1 MIPAFQPGP
10 VLVETCTSVL
20 AAGCR
25 VVVVDDGSGPEY
37 APVFQALDARVLLV
51 RHARNRG
58 KGAALK
64 SGLGFVRDAC
74 ETWGDVVV
82 VTADAD
88 GQHRVA
94 DVLRVAAVAAEH
106 PGCLVLGTRDFG
118 ETRVPTRSR
127 LGNRVASGVFS
138 AATRHRV
145 ADTQTGLR
153 ACGSALLPVLLGAA
167 GSGFD
172 FEMNVLL
179 VCAATGVELVEV
191 PIETV
196 YVGANES
203 SHFRPVRDSAR
214 VLWQV
219 VRFSASSLFSWAV
232 DFALFAVLVAVS
244 GAASSPSRVVF
255 ANVVAR
261 LVSASV
267 NFLVNR
273 RLVFR
278 HRGSVLASLL
288 GYALLAG
295 TVLVADTLL
304 LLVLSGPLGVDPYL
318 SKVISGVVLFVVS
331 YSVQRGVVFSPR
343 WAAGGDRR

>member
-1 MIPAFQPGP
+1 METVAGGETQVVVVIPAFQPGP
-10 VLVETCTSVL
+10 VLVETCASVL

-153 ACGSALLPVLLGAA
+153 ACGSALLPVLLRAD

-196 YVGANES
+196 YVGGE
-203 SHFRPVRDSAR
+203 R
-214 VLWQV
+214 VVPLPPGAGFGPRAVAGGEVFGV
-219 VRFSASSLFSWAV
+219 V
-232 DFALFAVLVAVS
+232 AVLVGRGFRAVR
-244 GAASSPSRVVF
+244 GPGG
-255 ANVVAR
+255 R
-261 LVSASV
+261 LG
-267 NFLVNR
+267 
-273 RLVFR
+273 
-278 HRGSVLASLL
+278 GSVLA
-288 GYALLAG
+288 
-295 TVLVADTLL
+295 VACR
-304 LLVLSGPLGVDPYL
+304 VCER
-318 SKVISGVVLFVVS
+318 
-331 YSVQRGVVFSPR
+331 RGAPGERVGEFS
-343 WAAGGDRR
+343 D